1 MTPPFFKGMGG
12 VKKNEAVKVKKVMS
26 WESVWISFV

>member
-12 VKKNEAVKVKKVMS
+12 VKKNEDVKVSKVMS